1 MTGPSAM
8 YISMGDK
15 LASPSNGHGIPV
27 LRLDFRYPARN
38 RYCVADTIAAMDYL
52 EQRFAISRFV
62 LVGWSFGGAPV
73 FSAAAKEPKRVIG
86 CATVASQTAET
97 DGIRKLAPR
106 PLLLLHGAAD
116 TTLSPTCS
124 RSLFDAYGTGGDKVM
139 KIFEG
144 DDHALTRHAAEA
156 ERLLCEFVV
165 KCAAEVEGQDKGSFG
180 QDVMGNERVRK
191 ELMEKGGDLKGESLR

>member
-1 MTGPSAM
+1 MAGPSAM

-15 LASPSNGHGIPV
+15 LASPSTGHGIPV
-27 LRLDFRYPARN
+27 LRLDYRFPARN
-38 RYCVADTIAAMDYL
+38 RYCVADTVAAMGYL

-106 PLLLLHGAAD
+106 PVLLLHGAAD
-116 TTLSPTCS
+116 TTLSPSCS
-124 RSLFDAYGTGGDKVM
+124 RSLFNAYGMVGDRVI

-144 DDHALTRHAAEA
+144 DNHALTRHAAEA

-165 KCAAEVEGQDKGSFG
+165 KCAGEVEGEGNASYG
-180 QDVMGNERVRK
+180 QDVMGNQRVRK